1 MQETKKDQHRYRAE
15 KHAQAKLNGTAKG
28 YYLVRVSDGA
38 RFFINTCVDVLELE
52 AVAET
57 YLGAKHGWDYWD
69 YWIDYS
75 SGADVNGNPAWDN
88 LDCTALFI

>member
-1 MQETKKDQHRYRAE
+1 MQETKKLQKRYRAE
-15 KHAQAKLNGTAKG
+15 NHAAAKLNGTAKG
-28 YYLVRVSDGA
+28 YYLVRTADGS
-38 RFFINTCVDVLELE
+38 RFFINSCIDVLELE

-57 YLGAKHGWDYWD
+57 YLGGKHGWD

-88 LDCTALFI
+88 VDHSDLFI